1 MKKDKFNS
9 KLCWMIHFAGK
20 EKARL
25 FCWKKNQ
32 GLVASVFVFL
42 LLFYNKLKCVLMLI
56 GVLEKGCHDGNDNE

>member
-1 MKKDKFNS
+1 
-9 KLCWMIHFAGK
+9 MIHFAGK